1 MSILQFKVEPQV
13 MKTYNGTTVKVIGVG
28 STGCNTI
35 SYISKQKLKHVR
47 LVACDLYEPE
57 LKIVNHVDTLYLK
70 GKEQENNDGFV
81 DTEIIRNAVL
91 NKSESIKTILLEGNP
106 EIVFI
111 VAEMGDL
118 TGSVAAPE
126 IARIVKELGMVTIGV
141 ITAPTDSTV
150 AEAGVTAMKQHTDT
164 TIMLS
169 TEKLKQEEAFMLKED
184 GSQQLNIYVA
194 TAVRAIAEI
203 VTITAEVN
211 VDVYDVRTVM
221 EGACKTTVGSG
232 LGVGQGRAMIA
243 AQEAIAMAL
252 FGNEIQGADRVLLS
266 IISGPE
272 AELEMDELVEITEFI
287 QNSTSD
293 QAEVIFGH
301 AIDDDLGNKIRVTFI
316 ASSFSEN

>member
-1 MSILQFKVEPQV
+1 

-28 STGCNTI
+28 GIGCNTI

-47 LVACDLYEPE
+47 HVACDFYEPE
-57 LKIVNHVDTLYLK
+57 IEIVNIAETLYHE
-70 GKEQENNDGFV
+70 GKEYENNANVETIKND
-81 DTEIIRNAVL
+81 VL
-91 NKSESIKTILLEGNP
+91 NKAESIKKMLLEGNP

-111 VAEMGDL
+111 VAGMGGV

-126 IARIVKELGMVTIGV
+126 IARMAKELGMLTIGV
-141 ITAPTDSTV
+141 IMAPEDSTL

-169 TEKLKQEEAFMLKED
+169 TDKLKQEEAFMLKEE
-184 GSQQLNIYVA
+184 GSRQLNVYVA

-232 LGVGQGRAMIA
+232 LGVGQGRAMLA
-243 AQEAIAMAL
+243 AQEALTMAL

-266 IISGPE
+266 VISGPE
-272 AELEMDELVEITEFI
+272 SELEMEELTEITEFI
-287 QNSTSD
+287 QNSTSE